1 VKVLFS
7 LKGAAMSKAYFST
20 ILLALA
26 GLPAFSSAGVQPE
39 VTPILIGEIIPVF
52 YKDQAADTD
61 KGRATALI
69 SLDGGGKVTKVLLLE
84 VEPAT
89 LEHKSIVQA
98 IKGARF
104 NLPVSERKNGIE
116 DFLFNFSFNFIEEQL
131 NTGLAQNSPG
141 NPHVKG
147 SLSHRKDSKI

>member
-1 VKVLFS
+1 VQPE
-7 LKGAAMSKAYFST
+7 GAAMSKAYFST

-26 GLPAFSSAGVQPE
+26 GLPAFSSAGTQPE
-39 VTPILIGEIIPVF
+39 FTPVLIGEIIPVF

-61 KGRATALI
+61 KGWAKALI
-69 SLDGGGKVTKVLLLE
+69 SLDGGGKVIKVSLLE

-104 NLPVSERKNGIE
+104 SLPASERKNGIE

-131 NTGLAQNSPG
+131 SAGMLQT
-141 NPHVKG
+141 
-147 SLSHRKDSKI
+147 SLRNF